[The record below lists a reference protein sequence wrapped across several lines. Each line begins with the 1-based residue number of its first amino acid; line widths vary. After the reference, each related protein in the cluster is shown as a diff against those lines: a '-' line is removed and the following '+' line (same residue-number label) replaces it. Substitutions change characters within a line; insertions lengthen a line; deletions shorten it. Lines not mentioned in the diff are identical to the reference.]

1 MDAARDHA
9 AVIGHQ
15 GMDWYKELGYYDRK
29 AIHNLKYFTWIEQQG
44 KTSEELNA
52 QWQPEYWQE
61 MFEGEIG
68 TFERL
73 IADFNRKVG
82 L

>member
-1 MDAARDHA
+1 
-9 AVIGHQ
+9 VIGHQ
-15 GMDWYKELGYYDRK
+15 GIDWFKELNYSDRK
-29 AIHNLKYFTWIEQQG
+29 AVHNLKYFTWVEQQG

-68 TFERL
+68 EIECL
-73 IADFNRKVG
+73 IVNFNQKVG
-82 L
+82 P